1 MLSKHVLFSS
11 GQLAASNWPR
21 IPTDPLGFV
30 LFRGGMET
38 FGAHS
43 GGMDQIQYSIIE
55 EPVGAFIVEIQ
66 DFNEIS
72 YRVDGFRTK
81 GEADAWI
88 QERQQK
94 VSASDRW
101 EATQFSLIHS
111 VE

>member
-1 MLSKHVLFSS
+1 MD
-11 GQLAASNWPR
+11 QPCLASVCSFHPGSNWPR